1 MINWQFL
8 ATAGVFSGLLF
19 IAMLTL
25 ILINNFL
32 LWDDNIGSILATIS
46 LIIFGVLV
54 LFWVVIGTLTLLS
67 LIWSWGL
74 VV

>member
-1 MINWQFL
+1 MINWQFF
-8 ATAGVFSGLLF
+8 ATAGVVSGLLF
-19 IAMLTL
+19 VAML
-25 ILINNFL
+25 ILILIENCII
-32 LWDDNIGSILATIS
+32 WDGNIGSVLATIS

-54 LFWVVIGTLTLLS
+54 LFWVVIGTLSLLS